1 MIGARKLLSS
11 THVAPRVA
19 LVFVAATL
27 AACTGSSGG
36 VHFGMAGPFHE
47 GFGLANQNGARL
59 AMDEINAAG
68 GIDGDSLHITFRN
81 DSADG
86 SRAALIAQ
94 EFVEDGRIS
103 AVVGHVTSGAM
114 LAAAKVYD
122 GHLAAVAT
130 TASSAA
136 LTGISPWAFR
146 VISSDSANGVDLAL
160 FAKRL
165 GIRRVAVL
173 YENDAYGRGL
183 ADNFRRNFDGEI
195 VALDPVDAD
204 GSRAEL
210 YITWLATRRPDLI
223 FIAGTERS
231 GIALVREARRQQLNV
246 QFLGG
251 DGWTGIVADPEAA
264 EGVFV
269 GAPFTPLDPRPEAQR
284 FVDAYRTRFNA
295 EPDGNAALAYDAVQ
309 LLAAAVRAVGH
320 DRARIR
326 GWLAARTPE
335 GAFPG
340 VTGAIAFQANGD
352 PVGKSF
358 TMTRVRGGRLA
369 LAEGGR

>member
-1 MIGARKLLSS
+1 MTFARKRFASS
-11 THVAPRVA
+11 RGALRVA
-19 LVFVAATL
+19 LVFGAATL
-27 AACTGSSGG
+27 TACGGASGE

-59 AMDEINAAG
+59 AMEEINAAG

-86 SRAALIAQ
+86 SRAAGIAQ
-94 EFVEDGRIS
+94 EFVEDGRIA

-114 LAAAKVYD
+114 LSAAKVYD

-146 VISSDSANGVDLAL
+146 VISSDSANGVALAL

-165 GIRRVAVL
+165 GKRRVAVL

-195 VALDPVDAD
+195 IALDPMDAD

-210 YITWLATRRPDLI
+210 YVSWLATRRPDLI
-223 FIAGTERS
+223 FVAGTERS
-231 GIALVREARRQQLNV
+231 GIALLREARRQQLAV
-246 QFLGG
+246 EFLGG
-251 DGWTGIVADPEAA
+251 DGWTGIVADPAAA
-264 EGVFV
+264 EGALV

-284 FVDAYRTRFNA
+284 FVDAYRTRFDA

-309 LLAAAVRAVGH
+309 LLTAAVRAVGQ

-326 GWLAARTPE
+326 AWLAGRTPE
-335 GAFPG
+335 RAFAG

-352 PVGKSF
+352 PIGKSF
-358 TMTRVRGGRLA
+358 TMTRVGAGRLA